1 MTKDVIVV
9 ETTSSTLKCKI
20 SSTLREEFR
29 DAHDT
34 DLRLNM
40 AVQVQVV
47 CKSSTQSST
56 EELAMQTT
64 RYDSSDD
71 EEGEND
77 GLEMS
82 QALSIARA
90 TLPFLLIRGGSIS
103 MYNIAK
109 GLANAK
115 DVQILWEYSGDTHFA
130 DVIHCLPAKD
140 LISLS
145 ATASELRGREF
156 SSSEMGLC
164 SSGACA
170 IRTNIGSSV
179 QFIGAYES
187 DSEDED
193 DDEVVDGNQC
203 RDKFSL
209 FGCPLGCTSAR
220 HYPDG
225 PEPHPRMAVEKK

>member
-1 MTKDVIVV
+1 MLRRSIERGITMSSSSAVGGETPHATGEFVCACSLCEHESSLAKTRPPPLHVGVIIKMTNDVIVV

-20 SSTLREEFR
+20 SSTLRDEFLNV
-29 DAHDT
+29 HGT

-64 RYDSSDD
+64 RYESSDD

-82 QALSIARA
+82 QALSIARS
-90 TLPFLLIRGGSIS
+90 TVPILLIRGGNRA
-103 MYNIAK
+103 MFDIAK
-109 GLANAK
+109 DLANAK

-145 ATASELRGREF
+145 ATASEGRFE
-156 SSSEMGLC
+156 
-164 SSGACA
+164 
-170 IRTNIGSSV
+170 SV
-179 QFIGAYES
+179 VNS
-187 DSEDED
+187 LLM
-193 DDEVVDGNQC
+193 DGEIA
-203 RDKFSL
+203 SY
-209 FGCPLGCTSAR
+209 S
-220 HYPDG
+220 
-225 PEPHPRMAVEKK
+225 